1 MRKRMSARAFELP
14 PLELLVAFESAARHL
29 SFTRAGAEIALTQ
42 SAVSRQVLALEDR
55 LGVPLFRRLHRA
67 LALTEDG
74 ATFYAAT
81 LEALSRLDRA
91 TRAIRHSERAQT
103 VVVTTTPGFAGLWL
117 IPRLAS
123 FVADH
128 PEVDVRIS
136 ASNALVN
143 LERDGVDIGIRYR
156 PVRTAGPEDGVR
168 LFGETVSP
176 VCSPR
181 LLRPP
186 HPPLARPA
194 DLAAHTLLRMEPD
207 GGNQLQDWGLW
218 LQAMKLA
225 DLRPAGVL
233 HFSSYD
239 QLISAAIAGQGI
251 ALGRVPLI
259 DSHLKSRTAR
269 RAVQRRGRLAALL
282 LHGRVAGVGRQARRA
297 RLHGVAGGLSTRPG
311 FRTPAG
317 SSAFLIARIMSSAT
331 GDLRSTSSSRLSS
344 PMPCSAEIEPPRA
357 ATAS

>member
-1 MRKRMSARAFELP
+1 MSARAFELP

-42 SAVSRQVLALEDR
+42 SAVSRQVLALENR

-74 ATFYAAT
+74 ATFYAAA
-81 LEALSRLDRA
+81 LEALGRIDRA
-91 TRAIRHSERAQT
+91 TRAIRHSDRPQT

-117 IPRLAS
+117 IPRLAG

-128 PEVDVRIS
+128 PGVDVRIS

-156 PVRTAGPEDGVR
+156 PVQTAGPADGVR

-186 HPPLARPA
+186 HPPLERPG

-218 LQAMKLA
+218 LQAMKLG

-259 DSHLKSRTAR
+259 ESHLKSRKLVAPFSEAVVSPRCYFMVASKAAADQPAVRAFMAWLQSQAAAR
-269 RAVQRRGRLAALL
+269 RSNDRPKAAS
-282 LHGRVAGVGRQARRA
+282 ARAPGSARPPDRA
-297 RLHGVAGGLSTRPG
+297 RS
-311 FRTPAG
+311 
-317 SSAFLIARIMSSAT
+317 
-331 GDLRSTSSSRLSS
+331 
-344 PMPCSAEIEPPRA
+344 
-357 ATAS
+357 

>member
-1 MRKRMSARAFELP
+1 MSGRAFELP

-29 SFTRAGAEIALTQ
+29 SFTRAADEVALTQ
-42 SAVSRQVLALEDR
+42 SAVSRQILALESR

-74 ATFYAAT
+74 AKLYAAT
-81 LEALSRLDRA
+81 FEALGRLDRA
-91 TRAIRHSERAQT
+91 TREIKHSERVKT

-117 IPRLAS
+117 IPRLAT
-123 FVADH
+123 FVAAH
-128 PEVDVRIS
+128 PDVDVRIS
-136 ASNALVN
+136 ASNAVVN
-143 LERDGVDIGIRYR
+143 LERDGVDLAVRYR
-156 PVRTAGPEDGVR
+156 PVKNAGPEEGVR

-186 HPPLARPA
+186 HPPLVRPV

-218 LQAMKLA
+218 LHAMQLGA
-225 DLRPAGVL
+225 LRPAGVL

-251 ALGRVPLI
+251 ALGKMPLI
-259 DSHLKSRTAR
+259 ESHLKSRKLVAPFSDAVVSPRCYFMVASSTAAQNPAVRDFMAWLQSAARGPGSAR
-269 RAVQRRGRLAALL
+269 RSG
-282 LHGRVAGVGRQARRA
+282 RA
-297 RLHGVAGGLSTRPG
+297 RS
-311 FRTPAG
+311 
-317 SSAFLIARIMSSAT
+317 
-331 GDLRSTSSSRLSS
+331 
-344 PMPCSAEIEPPRA
+344 
-357 ATAS
+357 

>member
-1 MRKRMSARAFELP
+1 M
-14 PLELLVAFESAARHL
+14 
-29 SFTRAGAEIALTQ
+29 
-42 SAVSRQVLALEDR
+42 
-55 LGVPLFRRLHRA
+55 
-67 LALTEDG
+67 
-74 ATFYAAT
+74 
-81 LEALSRLDRA
+81 
-91 TRAIRHSERAQT
+91 
-103 VVVTTTPGFAGLWL
+103 
-117 IPRLAS
+117 
-123 FVADH
+123 
-128 PEVDVRIS
+128 
-136 ASNALVN
+136 
-143 LERDGVDIGIRYR
+143 
-156 PVRTAGPEDGVR
+156 RTAGPNDGVR

-259 DSHLKSRTAR
+259 DSHLKSRQLVAPFSDAVVSPRCYFMVASQAAADKPAVRAFMAWLVDSAR
-269 RAVQRRGRLAALL
+269 APGSGRRRD
-282 LHGRVAGVGRQARRA
+282 RA
-297 RLHGVAGGLSTRPG
+297 RS
-311 FRTPAG
+311 
-317 SSAFLIARIMSSAT
+317 
-331 GDLRSTSSSRLSS
+331 
-344 PMPCSAEIEPPRA
+344 
-357 ATAS
+357 

>member
-1 MRKRMSARAFELP
+1 VSSRAFDIP

-29 SFTRAGAEIALTQ
+29 SFTRAGEEIALTQ
-42 SAVSRQVLALEDR
+42 SAVSRQVLALEER

-81 LEALSRLDRA
+81 LEALGRIDRA
-91 TRAIRHSERAQT
+91 TKAIRGSDRAQT

-117 IPRLAS
+117 IPRLAG
-123 FVADH
+123 FVAEH

-136 ASNALVN
+136 ANNALVN
-143 LERDGVDIGIRYR
+143 LDRDGVDVGIRYR
-156 PVRTAGPEDGVR
+156 PVRTAGAEDGVR

-186 HPPLARPA
+186 HPPLLRPA

-218 LQAMKLA
+218 LEAMKLG

-239 QLISAAIAGQGI
+239 QLISAAIAGQGV

-259 DSHLKSRTAR
+259 DSHLKSRKLVAPFSDSVVSPRCYFMVGSSTAADKPAV
-269 RAVQRRGRLAALL
+269 RAFMAWLEASARAPGSARRRGR
-282 LHGRVAGVGRQARRA
+282 ARA
-297 RLHGVAGGLSTRPG
+297 
-311 FRTPAG
+311 
-317 SSAFLIARIMSSAT
+317 
-331 GDLRSTSSSRLSS
+331 
-344 PMPCSAEIEPPRA
+344 
-357 ATAS
+357 

>member
-1 MRKRMSARAFELP
+1 MHVAMSGKAFELP

-42 SAVSRQVLALEDR
+42 SAVSRQVLALEER

-74 ATFYAAT
+74 AAFYAAT
-81 LEALSRLDRA
+81 IEALSRLDRA
-91 TRAIRHSERAQT
+91 TRALRHSERAQT

-117 IPRLAS
+117 IPRLTG
-123 FVADH
+123 FVAAH
-128 PEVDVRIS
+128 PDVDVRIS
-136 ASNALVN
+136 ANNAVVDLD
-143 LERDGVDIGIRYR
+143 RDGVDLAIRYR
-156 PVRTAGPEDGVR
+156 PVRSAGPGDGVR

-186 HPPLARPA
+186 HPPLVRPA
-194 DLAAHTLLRMEPD
+194 DLASHTLLRMEPD

-239 QLISAAIAGQGI
+239 QLIAASIAGQGI

-259 DSHLKSRTAR
+259 DSHLESKQLVAPFSDAVVSPRCYFMVASQAAADKPAAR
-269 RAVQRRGRLAALL
+269 AFMAWLVDSARAPGSGRRRD
-282 LHGRVAGVGRQARRA
+282 RA
-297 RLHGVAGGLSTRPG
+297 RS
-311 FRTPAG
+311 
-317 SSAFLIARIMSSAT
+317 
-331 GDLRSTSSSRLSS
+331 
-344 PMPCSAEIEPPRA
+344 
-357 ATAS
+357 

>member
-1 MRKRMSARAFELP
+1 MRPTVNGRHFELP

-29 SFTRAGAEIALTQ
+29 SFTRAGEEISLTQ
-42 SAVSRQVLALEDR
+42 SAVSRQVLALEQR

-67 LALTEDG
+67 LALTDDG
-74 ATFYAAT
+74 VALYAAT
-81 LEALSRLDRA
+81 FEALSRLDRA
-91 TRAIRHSERAQT
+91 TRAIRQSDKAQT
-103 VVVTTTPGFAGLWL
+103 VVVSTTPGFAGLWL
-117 IPRLAS
+117 IPRLAT
-123 FVADH
+123 FTADH

-136 ASNALVN
+136 ATNTLVN
-143 LERDGVDIGIRYR
+143 LDRDGVDVGIRYR

-218 LQAMKLA
+218 LQAMKLP

-239 QLISAAIAGQGI
+239 QLISAAIAGQGV

-259 DSHLKSRTAR
+259 ESHLKSRKLVAPFSESVVSPR
-269 RAVQRRGRLAALL
+269 CYFMVGSSSAAEKPAVRAFMAWLQASAPGPGSERRRGR
-282 LHGRVAGVGRQARRA
+282 AR
-297 RLHGVAGGLSTRPG
+297 S
-311 FRTPAG
+311 
-317 SSAFLIARIMSSAT
+317 
-331 GDLRSTSSSRLSS
+331 
-344 PMPCSAEIEPPRA
+344 
-357 ATAS
+357 